1 MDYKKEMNND
11 DKYEFINM
19 FLEVLG
25 GDKNSPIPFKIL
37 NIEKK
42 LHDKTFKTLAKVK
55 KDEDIFGENSILL
68 PLLSYYEQGYKLLED
83 IEKKMGGKK

>member
-11 DKYEFINM
+11 KHEMINM

-25 GDKNSPIPFKIL
+25 GDKNSPIPFRIL
-37 NIEKK
+37 NIENK
-42 LHDKTFKTLAKVK
+42 LHDKAYKTLTKVK

-83 IEKKMGGKK
+83 IEKKMERED